1 MSYFPLFIYSLVHA
15 LEIQVRISCY
25 GMHRFV
31 FNTTFST
38 PLSFIFT
45 YIGGPLLKKSQ
56 NGWQQVGV
64 VSFGANPCNNAQYP
78 VMHAN
83 VYDFKSWIQN
93 VMDGDYS
100 QCA

>member
-15 LEIQVRISCY
+15 LEIQVRTLHY
-25 GMHRFV
+25 GTHI
-31 FNTTFST
+31 ST

-64 VSFGANPCNNAQYP
+64 VSFGANPCNNAQCS
-78 VMHAN
+78 VMHAHVYLN
-83 VYDFKSWIQN
+83 VASGN
-93 VMDGDYS
+93 
-100 QCA
+100 